1 MKKRVLAIAL
11 FLTSCAGAVSKQGKV
26 QLKDLPETFTQKE
39 EKQVE
44 SLYQKEVQE
53 RLFELARTIP
63 TPLRVPDNIIRVF
76 VLPYV
81 DEKGNLVSQKYIFFR
96 AEEGKWLLGD
106 YLLKKGEPLKE
117 LKPLEPAPEVFRGEK
132 EAR

>member
-1 MKKRVLAIAL
+1 MKKWVLAIAL
-11 FLTSCAGAVSKQGKV
+11 FLTSCAGAVKQEKV

-39 EKQVE
+39 EVE

-96 AEEGKWLLGD
+96 AEEGKWILGD

-117 LKPLEPAPEVFRGEK
+117 LKPLEPAPEVKKFLQEK
-132 EAR
+132 

>member
-11 FLTSCAGAVSKQGKV
+11 FLTSCAGAVSKQEKV

-53 RLFELARTIP
+53 RLL
-63 TPLRVPDNIIRVF
+63 
-76 VLPYV
+76 
-81 DEKGNLVSQKYIFFR
+81 NLQGLSQ
-96 AEEGKWLLGD
+96 LLCVC
-106 YLLKKGEPLKE
+106 LTTL
-117 LKPLEPAPEVFRGEK
+117 
-132 EAR
+132 

>member
-11 FLTSCAGAVSKQGKV
+11 FLTSCAGVVSKQEKV
-26 QLKDLPETFTQKE
+26 QLKDLPETTQKE

-96 AEEGKWLLGD
+96 AEEGKWILGD
-106 YLLKKGEPLKE
+106 YFLKKGEPLKE
-117 LKPLEPAPEVFRGEK
+117 LKPLEPAPEVKKFLEEK
-132 EAR
+132 

>member
-1 MKKRVLAIAL
+1 MKKRVLVIAL
-11 FLTSCAGAVSKQGKV
+11 FLTSCAGAVSKQEV
-26 QLKDLPETFTQKE
+26 QLKDLPETFTQKKE

-96 AEEGKWLLGD
+96 AEEGKWILGD

-117 LKPLEPAPEVFRGEK
+117 LKPLEPAPEVKKFLEEK
-132 EAR
+132 